1 MIQRKEYKHTTKE
14 NHQNTKKE
22 SKRQRIREVQEQLE
36 DNYHN
41 DNKHKPIN
49 IYFKYKVTTQKKRGG

>member
-22 SKRQRIREVQEQLE
+22 SKRQRIREVQE
-36 DNYHN
+36 
-41 DNKHKPIN
+41 
-49 IYFKYKVTTQKKRGG
+49 